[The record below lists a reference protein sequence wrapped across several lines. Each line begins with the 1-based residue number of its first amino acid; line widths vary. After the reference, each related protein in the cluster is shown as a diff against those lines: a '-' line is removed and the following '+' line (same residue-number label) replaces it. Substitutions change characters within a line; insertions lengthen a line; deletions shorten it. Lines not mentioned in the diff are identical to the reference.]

1 VAREQ
6 KPEKQT
12 TMRNKTNQ
20 PWLAGRALLALL
32 AALFL
37 ATTSAEATH
46 RGGNLVQ
53 RLERDGRFTTL
64 LTALEV
70 TGLKGTVATGGTF
83 TVFAPTDEAFAA
95 LPPGTVESLVTNV
108 PALQNIL
115 LYHVLGGRESILD
128 LLKESTAET
137 LQGAP
142 LLVVKEGSKV
152 LVNRQ
157 RMIFPWLPA
166 ANGVIYPIKGVLLP
180 PAAPADI
187 NNLADVLALD
197 GRFNTLLAAVTAAG
211 LGETLTTGGPFTL
224 FAPTDEAFAKL
235 PPGTVE
241 SLITNVPALQN
252 ILLYH
257 VLDEPRRATE
267 LLWKRTAETLQGSE
281 VTVALRHGGVFV
293 NDSRVI
299 NANLSA
305 PNAVIHVIDTVLLPP
320 APEPN
325 LVQTLQADGRF
336 GTLIAAVT
344 AAGLAETLA
353 TGGPFT
359 VFAPT
364 DEAFAK
370 LPAGTVEALLA
381 DIPALKN
388 ILLYHVVSGDL
399 SAKELLKERSVE
411 TLQGGDVHVYGWWGR
426 VFVNRSQV
434 IDANIGVGN
443 GIVHAINAVLLPS
456 AK

>member
-1 VAREQ
+1 MKKLTQV
-6 KPEKQT
+6 
-12 TMRNKTNQ
+12 
-20 PWLAGRALLALL
+20 PWMPFGRTFH
-32 AALFL
+32 ALFAVMFL
-37 ATTSAEATH
+37 LTTNAWATH
-46 RGGNLVQ
+46 RGGNLVE

-70 TGLKGTVATGGTF
+70 AGLKGTVATGGTF

-95 LPPGTVESLVTNV
+95 LPPGTVDSLVTNV

-115 LYHVLGGRESILD
+115 LYHVLGGRESLAQ
-128 LLKESTAET
+128 LLKDSTAET
-137 LQGAP
+137 LQGTP
-142 LLVVKEGSKV
+142 VLVVKEGSKV
-152 LVNRQ
+152 FVNRQ
-157 RMIFPWLPA
+157 QMTLPWLPA
-166 ANGVIYPIKGVLLP
+166 SNGIIYPIKGVLLP

-197 GRFNTLLAAVTAAG
+197 GRFSTLLAAVGAAG
-211 LGETLTTGGPFTL
+211 LGEALTTGGPFTL

-235 PPGTVE
+235 PAGTVE
-241 SLITNVPALQN
+241 SLIANPEALKN

-257 VLDEPRRATE
+257 VVGERKSAWQLLGCRAV
-267 LLWKRTAETLQGSE
+267 ETLQGAD
-281 VTVALRHGGVFV
+281 VAVSLRHGGVFV
-293 NDSRVI
+293 NDSRVL
-299 NANLSA
+299 NFNVNS

-320 APEPN
+320 PAKPN
-325 LVQTLQADGRF
+325 LVETLQADGRF

-353 TGGPFT
+353 SGGTFT

-364 DEAFAK
+364 DEAFSK

-381 DIPALKN
+381 DVDALKN
-388 ILLYHVVSGDL
+388 VLLYHVVSGDK
-399 SAKELLKERSVE
+399 SARDLLKQRSVP
-411 TLQGGDVHVYGWWGR
+411 TLQGSNVHVYSWWGR

-434 IDANIGVGN
+434 INANIEAEN
-443 GIVHAINAVLLPS
+443 GTVHAINTVLLPPSS